1 MGAEVERL
9 SEGAAVAAAAAAAP
23 ADGRAFGPW
32 YRRQRELRGISVF
45 YVAARTKLSPE
56 RVREIEEAS
65 APLDTDGIGRATARV
80 LAHAIG
86 ADPDEAASLL
96 GQVRPTPLTARV
108 RLPWLRERLFRIG
121 RAAALV
127 LVLGAALW
135 LLGLWLSSPRSDA
148 STPERIYKPDYVEKL
163 LHGE

>member
-1 MGAEVERL
+1 MGAQVERL
-9 SEGAAVAAAAAAAP
+9 PEGAAVGGAAAE
-23 ADGRAFGPW
+23 GGAFGQW

-65 APLDTDGIGRATARV
+65 ALDTDGIGRATARV

-86 ADPDEAASLL
+86 ADPDEAAALL
-96 GQVRPTPLTARV
+96 GQVRPTPVAARV
-108 RLPWLRERLFRIG
+108 RLPWLRHRLLQIG
-121 RAAALV
+121 RAAGLALA
-127 LVLGAALW
+127 LGLALW
-135 LLGLWLSSPRSDA
+135 LLGLWLSRPSADGA
-148 STPERIYKPDYVEKL
+148 GPERIYKPDYVEQL

>member
-1 MGAEVERL
+1 MGSQVERL
-9 SEGAAVAAAAAAAP
+9 SEGVAVGAAA

-86 ADPDEAASLL
+86 ADPDEAAAQL
-96 GQVRPTPLTARV
+96 GEVRPTRIAARV
-108 RLPWLRERLFRIG
+108 RLPWLRERLLRIG
-121 RAAALV
+121 RVAALA

-135 LLGLWLSSPRSDA
+135 LLGLWLSSPRSNA
-148 STPERIYKPDYVEKL
+148 SGPERVYKPDYVEKL
-163 LHGE
+163 LHGD

>member
-1 MGAEVERL
+1 VGAEVERL
-9 SEGAAVAAAAAAAP
+9 PEGPGIAAAAAASA

-65 APLDTDGIGRATARV
+65 PPLDTDGIGRATARV

-96 GQVRPTPLTARV
+96 GQVRPTPLAARV

-148 STPERIYKPDYVEKL
+148 STPERIYKPDYVEGTL
-163 LHGE
+163 PT

>member
-1 MGAEVERL
+1 MGAQVERL
-9 SEGAAVAAAAAAAP
+9 PEGAAVDAVVA

-65 APLDTDGIGRATARV
+65 SPLDTDGIGRATARV

-86 ADPDEAASLL
+86 ADPEEAASLL
-96 GQVRPTPLTARV
+96 GQVRPTPLAARV
-108 RLPWLRERLFRIG
+108 RLPWFRERLFRIG
-121 RAAALV
+121 RAAGLALA
-127 LVLGAALW
+127 LGVALW
-135 LLGLWLSSPRSDA
+135 LLGLWLSSPSSDA
-148 STPERIYKPDYVEKL
+148 SSPARIYKPDYVEKL
-163 LHGE
+163 LHRSNPA

>member
-1 MGAEVERL
+1 M
-9 SEGAAVAAAAAAAP
+9 
-23 ADGRAFGPW
+23 
-32 YRRQRELRGISVF
+32 
-45 YVAARTKLSPE
+45 AARTKLSPE

-96 GQVRPTPLTARV
+96 GQVRPTPLAARV
-108 RLPWLRERLFRIG
+108 RLPWLRERAVPDRPRG
-121 RAAALV
+121 GP
-127 LVLGAALW
+127 GAGARRSALW

-148 STPERIYKPDYVEKL
+148 SSPARIYKPDYVEKL
-163 LHGE
+163 LHRE

>member
-1 MGAEVERL
+1 MGSQVERL
-9 SEGAAVAAAAAAAP
+9 PEGAAVDAAP
-23 ADGRAFGPW
+23 AADGRAFGVW

-65 APLDTDGIGRATARV
+65 ALDTDGIGRATARV

-86 ADPDEAASLL
+86 ADPEEAAALL
-96 GQVRPTPLTARV
+96 GQIRPTPVAARV
-108 RLPWLRERLFRIG
+108 RLPWLRERVLRIA
-121 RAAALV
+121 RAAALA
-127 LVLGAALW
+127 LALGVALW
-135 LLGLWLSSPRSDA
+135 LLGLWLSSPRSNA
-148 STPERIYKPDYVEKL
+148 SAPERIYKPDYVEKL

>member
-1 MGAEVERL
+1 VGAEVQRL
-9 SEGAAVAAAAAAAP
+9 PEGAAVGAAG

-56 RVREIEEAS
+56 RVREIEEAT

-86 ADPDEAASLL
+86 ADPDEAAALL
-96 GQVRPTPLTARV
+96 GQVRPTPIAARV
-108 RLPWLRERLFRIG
+108 RLPWLRERLLRIG
-121 RAAALV
+121 RAAALAA
-127 LVLGAALW
+127 VLGVALW
-135 LLGLWLSSPRSDA
+135 LLGLWLSSPRSNA
-148 STPERIYKPDYVEKL
+148 SAPERIYKPDYVEKL
-163 LHGE
+163 LQHEKPD

>member
-1 MGAEVERL
+1 MGAQVERL
-9 SEGAAVAAAAAAAP
+9 PEGAAVGSAAAAG
-23 ADGRAFGPW
+23 DGRAFGPW

-65 APLDTDGIGRATARV
+65 ALLETDGIGRATARV

-86 ADPDEAASLL
+86 ADPEEAAALL
-96 GQVRPTPLTARV
+96 GQVRPTPIAARV
-108 RLPWLRERLFRIG
+108 RLPWLRERLFRIA
-121 RAAALV
+121 RAAALA
-127 LVLGAALW
+127 LALGAALW
-135 LLGLWLSSPRSDA
+135 LLGLWLSSPNSNA
-148 STPERIYKPDYVEKL
+148 SGPERIYKPDYVEKL